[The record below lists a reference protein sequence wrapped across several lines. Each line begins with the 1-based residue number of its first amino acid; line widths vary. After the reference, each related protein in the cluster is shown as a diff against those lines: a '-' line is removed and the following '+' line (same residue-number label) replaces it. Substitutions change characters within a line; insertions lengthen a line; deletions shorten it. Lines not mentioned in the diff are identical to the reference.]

1 VEQAAVRVTGVAQ
14 QNREIAE
21 DLSRKTA
28 QVAAGAAAH
37 AAGAEQVSA
46 AAEQQGASTEELAA
60 GAGTLLQA
68 AEKLRSLV
76 KGFRV

>member
-1 VEQAAVRVTGVAQ
+1 MAT
-14 QNREIAE
+14 
-21 DLSRKTA
+21 S
-28 QVAAGAAAH
+28 H
-37 AAGAEQVSA
+37 AAGAEEVSA